1 MNVVI
6 YARYSSLKQDEN
18 TIDAQIRYCT
28 EYCNKNGYTIVNQY
42 IDRATSASS
51 HIEKRTQ
58 FMQMIKDSEKHLF
71 NGVVVF
77 KLDRFARNRYDS
89 ATYKNRLKKNG
100 VIVYSAT
107 ENISDDKES
116 IILESVL
123 EGMAEYFSKDLAE
136 KVTSG
141 MREIAMRCE
150 FNGGKIPFGYKIVN
164 KHYVINEELKPYV
177 VEAFTRY
184 ASGEKIT
191 YIADDFNRRHIP
203 TNKGGA
209 WNISSLYNM
218 FNNIRYTGTYVFKDI
233 VIENGIPQIISKEL
247 WDKVN
252 MRSSQQCTLG
262 GRSHAKVDYLLS
274 GKLYCAKCGC
284 IMQGETGTGKL
295 GKKYHYYKCSKN
307 KNSKQCDMKA
317 VKKEWIEE
325 QVCKSILDILNEDV
339 INKIADITIHEV
351 NKYNETHNDL
361 ELLQKQLTDNK
372 NKINNL
378 LKALESY
385 QSDSIISRLKEL
397 EKENKSLAKQIEY
410 ASKDKINLTKDM
422 VLFYFDQLLK
432 QNITDITVQRQ
443 LVIIMCQK
451 VIVDENEKLDIH
463 FSLESLQLP

>member
-28 EYCNKNGYTIVNQY
+28 EYCNRNGYTIVNQY
-42 IDRATSASS
+42 IDRATSAST

-58 FMQMIKDSEKHLF
+58 FMQMIKDSEKHQF

-89 ATYKNRLKKNG
+89 ATYKNRLKKNN
-100 VIVYSAT
+100 VALFSAT

-150 FNGGKIPFGYKIVN
+150 FNGGKVPFGYKIVN
-164 KHYVINEELKPYV
+164 KHYVINEELQPYV
-177 VEAFTRY
+177 VEAFERY
-184 ASGEKIT
+184 AHGEKIT
-191 YIADDFNRRHIP
+191 HIADDFNNRHIP
-203 TNKGGA
+203 TNQGGL

-247 WDKVN
+247 WNKVN
-252 MRSSQQCTLG
+252 DRSKQQYTTV
-262 GRSHAKVDYLLS
+262 GRSRAKVDYLLS
-274 GKLYCAKCGC
+274 GKLYCAKCGS
-284 IMQGETGTGKL
+284 IMQGECGTSKSGQR
-295 GKKYHYYKCSKN
+295 YYYYKCATN
-307 KNSKQCDMKA
+307 KNTKQCNMKPI
-317 VKKEWIEE
+317 KKEWIEE
-325 QVCKSILDILNEDV
+325 QVCNSILDVLNPTI
-339 INKIADITIHEV
+339 INKIADITIQEV
-351 NKYNETHNDL
+351 NKYNSTHNNIDL
-361 ELLQKQLTDNK
+361 LEKQIKETDV
-372 NKINNL
+372 KIENL

-385 QSDSIISRLKEL
+385 QSESIIQRLKSL
-397 EKENKSLAKQIEY
+397 EKEKKELVKELDVI
-410 ASKDKINLTKDM
+410 SKDKITLTKDM

-432 QNITDITVQRQ
+432 QNIKDLTVQRQ
-443 LVIIMCQK
+443 LVNIMCQK
-451 VIVDENEKLDIH
+451 VIVDENNNLDIKY
-463 FSLESLQLP
+463 SLEVLQLP